1 MRAPM
6 EGTPREP
13 TTRDKAALSA
23 PPRCLIVA
31 SEPLLARLVHLV
43 LDHGLY
49 ERRIVTTVAQARST
63 LETWQPHLVFV
74 DLDLE
79 DVGDSIDL
87 IGLRRRLGAR
97 FPIIA
102 LTRHDDM
109 RTKLTAFERGVD
121 DLLTVPFAPEELVA
135 RALAAIRRTQGVTVP
150 FISALHVGELEID
163 LLDQKV
169 IANGQQIPLTRTQ
182 RSLLYVLAAGS
193 GMVMSRDQLLEY
205 IFGQDAVLIESNVI
219 DRHVR
224 DLRSK
229 LGDDPYHP
237 RYIETVAGAG
247 YRFIGAPAAHEP
259 QRPTPNL

>member
-1 MRAPM
+1 MTM
-6 EGTPREP
+6 N
-13 TTRDKAALSA
+13 
-23 PPRCLIVA
+23 
-31 SEPLLARLVHLV
+31 
-43 LDHGLY
+43 HGLY
-49 ERRIVTTVAQARST
+49 ERRIVTVIAQAKAAI
-63 LETWQPHLVFV
+63 EAWQPHLILV
-74 DLDLE
+74 DLELHDGE
-79 DVGDSIDL
+79 DPTDL

-102 LTRHDDM
+102 LSRRADM
-109 RTKLTAFERGVD
+109 RTKLAAFELGVD

-150 FISALHVGELEID
+150 FISSLKIGEIEID
-163 LLDQKV
+163 LLDQQV
-169 IANGQQIPLTRTQ
+169 IADGHQIPLTRTQ

-205 IFGQDAVLIESNVI
+205 IFGDDAVLIESNVI

-247 YRFIGAPAAHEP
+247 YRFLGARSAPH
-259 QRPTPNL
+259 RPSSPTGS